1 MTIIKTGSTS
11 LNVVVIY
18 RRLTEL
24 MITPVR
30 ERRDA
35 FINTGG
41 FHRGRGVFRDTEK
54 SVEISPGREPI
65 SSYSGCL
72 LPAKYFETRGNTLCV
87 GTFLTAFQSISQFT
101 RIGREFWKAS
111 CQSYRAVNGS

>member
-1 MTIIKTGSTS
+1 MHVTIIKTGSTS

-41 FHRGRGVFRDTEK
+41 FHCGRGVFRDTKK
-54 SVEISPGREPI
+54 SIEIFPGRDPV
-65 SSYSGCL
+65 SNHFQWSRT
-72 LPAKYFETRGNTLCV
+72 AKYFET
-87 GTFLTAFQSISQFT
+87 FLL
-101 RIGREFWKAS
+101 
-111 CQSYRAVNGS
+111 